1 MTKILGI
8 AGSPRRNGNT
18 QLLLD
23 EALKGA
29 RKAGARTEKIVLND
43 LNISPCRECG
53 ACSMTG
59 MCAIGDE
66 MQTVYKKLKNMD
78 GIIIASPIF
87 FMNMSAQTKTMID
100 RCQSIWASKYLL
112 KKPIAKKKRK
122 GIFIAVGATNFPDMF
137 RAAKK
142 TVQVLFDVI
151 DVDYSD
157 ELLISGIDEKGAI
170 EAHPTAMRDAFEAGG
185 RLVRK
190 ITESQRDK
198 LER

>member
-59 MCAIGDE
+59 MCAVADE
-66 MQTVYKKLKNMD
+66 MQSIYKKLKNMD
-78 GIIIASPIF
+78 GIILASPIF

-100 RCQSIWASKYLL
+100 RCQCIWASKYLL

-122 GIFIAVGATNFPDMF
+122 GLFIAVGATNYPNMF
-137 RAAKK
+137 KAARITAK
-142 TVQVLFDVI
+142 VFFDVI

-157 ELLISGIDEKGAI
+157 ELLVSGIDEKGAI
-170 EAHPTAMRDAFEAGG
+170 KNHPNAMGDAFEAGR
-185 RLVRK
+185 RLARK
-190 ITESQRDK
+190 IKKRVI
-198 LER
+198 